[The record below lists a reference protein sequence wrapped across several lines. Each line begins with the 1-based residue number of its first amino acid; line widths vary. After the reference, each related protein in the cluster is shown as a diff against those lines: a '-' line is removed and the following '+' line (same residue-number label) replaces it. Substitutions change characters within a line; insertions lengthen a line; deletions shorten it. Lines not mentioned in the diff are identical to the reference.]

1 MQTVE
6 ELHQHYLNVRRRLY
20 AQPKKK
26 AEVIEEKPKQ
36 DPKHPLSPAQLII
49 YKVALKHGLTIADI
63 MGRRRKTPIVLARQE
78 AMYELHKTGK
88 YSFPQIG
95 RFMKRDHTTI
105 LHGCRKMEKALAG
118 KTDEG
123 VRKVQVHPANRVQ
136 AELPKEDGSFDV

>member
-49 YKVALKHGLTIADI
+49 YNVALKHGLTIADI
-63 MGRRRKTPIVLARQE
+63 MGRRRKPNIVLARHE
-78 AMYELHKTGK
+78 AMYELHATGK
-88 YSFPQIG
+88 YSLPQIG

-105 LHGCRKMEKALAG
+105 LHGCRKIEKARQQVAG
-118 KTDEG
+118 
-123 VRKVQVHPANRVQ
+123 QVEVSDA
-136 AELPKEDGSFDV
+136 